1 MVEGA
6 NEQRFL
12 TDNQDYSVTGQDVSV
27 WWKAGLD
34 LAIMDLP
41 SLIRHKSHIGK
52 LKERR
57 LPAQVPVLLVVND
70 SNLADARA
78 FLGNLADDVIRTPL
92 SGIELRAR
100 IGNLLRFRAQPDA
113 QSFETKPSALDVKGH
128 KKVKS
133 LQRLIDN
140 ALHATHALREKFRQ
154 FPREQEA
161 LRLAYRDSLTGL
173 ANRAYLLKA
182 LDSRLHCS
190 GPNPPETALLYLD
203 LDGFKS
209 INDALGY
216 KVGDSILIEIG
227 RRLQSAVRDCDR
239 VARYGGDEFVILL
252 SLDAATDQAPTPSR
266 QVFATVRALAQ
277 AILDALHQPFLIEG
291 HNHHIE
297 SSIGIGICPAH
308 AKETFSLLM
317 KADDAMRE
325 AKKIG
330 GNSFQFFSGELS
342 ERRQER
348 LQLESRLYQSVDS
361 KAFEI
366 ALQPIVDLR
375 GGQIVGAESLLRWPQ
390 TDGSYISPAD
400 FIPIAEETG
409 LIVPIGDWVMEES
422 LKALQR
428 LRRQGFTDLQVA
440 VNLAIA
446 QLSQAQLVKNIVSLM
461 RALDIPASALKV
473 ELTEGSLMN
482 DIERMEEVIR
492 EFREA
497 GIEVAIDDFGTGYSS
512 LARLKSL
519 PITTLKIDRSFLN
532 GVPGEE
538 NAVSVVNTIAH
549 MAHNLG
555 IQSIA
560 EGIETEAQWQIL
572 RELGCPLGQGFYFAR
587 PMPEKDLL
595 RLLEK
600 QGNAGQRIS

>member
-113 QSFETKPSALDVKGH
+113 QSFETKPSVLDVKGH

-140 ALHATHALREKFRQ
+140 ALHAPHALREKFRQ

-161 LRLAYRDSLTGL
+161 LRLAYRDNLTGL

-190 GPNPPETALLYLD
+190 GTNPPETALLYLD

-266 QVFATVRALAQ
+266 QIFATVRTLAQ

-375 GGQIVGAESLLRWPQ
+375 DGQIVGAESLLRWPQ

-446 QLSQAQLVKNIVSLM
+446 QLWQTHLVEKTVSLM

-482 DIERMEEVIR
+482 DVERMEEVIR

-538 NAVSVVNTIAH
+538 NAVSVVKTIAH

-572 RELGCPLGQGFYFAR
+572 RELGCPLGQGFHFAR

-595 RLLEK
+595 GLLEK
-600 QGNAGQRIS
+600 QKSAGQ